1 MITNK
6 NTPTNRPDTE
16 IYDRTKKKLLLIDIF
31 VPIDTN
37 IVNKTIKK
45 YTKYRNLEIELQKCW
60 GLKKI
65 ETIPILL
72 GALGII

>member
-1 MITNK
+1 MITN
-6 NTPTNRPDTE
+6 NHTPKNRPDTE
-16 IYDRTKKKLLLIDIF
+16 IYDRTEKKFLLIEIF

-37 IVNKTIKK
+37 IVNKTAEKH
-45 YTKYRNLEIELQKCW
+45 TKYRNLEIELHKCW

-65 ETIPILL
+65 ETIPTVL